1 MATRGS
7 QDAPDD
13 QYRRNVPAIDKIFTD
28 FGGVN
33 VQSPRNCIGDNELAW
48 CENAMP
54 FSPGNLKTVETYL
67 DIGVDFSTIYTMT
80 AYIAAVPYLFGFA
93 SGKLYVVNLTSQA
106 LTTITVSD
114 WSASVPVTQAIAY
127 TSSNG
132 VQGILIVGPNG
143 YYDYNIT
150 STGSVT
156 RIAVDAEFTIAS
168 YAGRVWV
175 ANTNNTV
182 QFTDVAS
189 YNSFGGAGGS
199 FLIQDSYIGAGI
211 TALFSAFGFLY
222 IFGASSID
230 QLSNVQVTSGTT
242 SFTRTN
248 IVTTIGVESPSSL
261 VVYNRALMFATN
273 YGLYALSGATPTK
286 ISDPIDGLFEPD
298 GGGLGQTP
306 SCGSL
311 VTIFGVQCVC
321 WILQII
327 DRYTTLYGTN
337 TTRNLIIVFAKGKW
351 FFLYP
356 GFDFACMCSL
366 NGDGNTGATDESNA
380 LFGTRASNGEL
391 YQMACD
397 LGGTAAQHF
406 IRTKLWD
413 GGQMLFIKEVISAG
427 LGLYYNSDGIAP
439 PATLTVTTDN
449 EFGSTAVSAITSFV
463 ESGNWQWLTGSAST
477 MNGKFFGMS
486 ILGDN
491 PLITY
496 THFAEQYR
504 ETRQWR

>member
-80 AYIAAVPYLFGFA
+80 AYIAGVPYLFGFA
-93 SGKLYVVNLTSQA
+93 IGHLYAVDLTSQH
-106 LTTITVSD
+106 LTTIAYSSWT
-114 WSASVPVTQAIAY
+114 SAPVQAIPY
-127 TSSNG
+127 TSNG
-132 VQGILIVGPNG
+132 GAQGILIVGATG
-143 YYDYNIT
+143 YYDYNI
-150 STGSVT
+150 STGST
-156 RIAVDAEFTIAS
+156 ITPLADGPLNSIAA
-168 YAGRVWV
+168 YAGRVWISGP
-175 ANTNNTV
+175 NSNSIG
-182 QFTDVAS
+182 FTDVNS
-189 YNSFGGAGGS
+189 YSAFSGAGGS
-199 FLIQDSYIGAGI
+199 FTIQDSYIGQGV